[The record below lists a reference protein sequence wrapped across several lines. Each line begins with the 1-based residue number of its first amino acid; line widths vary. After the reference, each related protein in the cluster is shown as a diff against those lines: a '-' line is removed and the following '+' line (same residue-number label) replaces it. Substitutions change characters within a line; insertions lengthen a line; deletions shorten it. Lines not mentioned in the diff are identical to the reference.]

1 MPKPNAIVCLL
12 AAATVALPALA
23 HAATRDFRFDL
34 VHTQVLVSA
43 SHLGYSHPLGR
54 LHVKSGW
61 FRFDADDWTQAKVDV
76 SVDAASIDMGDAKW
90 NDTLR
95 SRDFLAS
102 DRYPT
107 AHYVSTRVEK
117 TGDNQGT
124 VHGTLTLLG
133 VTRPLDL
140 QITFNRAGAD
150 PYTFKWTA
158 GFSATAQLH
167 RSDFGMKKFLP
178 DIGDVVTIHIETEG
192 LSDGGAQDKAAHAN
206 DASDAHRNESNREP

>member
-1 MPKPNAIVCLL
+1 MIRPHRHCLL
-12 AAATVALPALA
+12 AAAAIALPALTC
-23 HAATRDFRFDL
+23 AASRDFRFDL

-76 SVDAASIDMGDAKW
+76 SIDAASIDMGDAKW
-90 NDTLR
+90 NETLR

-102 DRYPT
+102 EHYPT
-107 AHYVSTRVEK
+107 ARYVSTRVEK
-117 TGDNQGT
+117 TGANQGT

-133 VTRPLDL
+133 ATRPLDL

-192 LSDGGAQDKAAHAN
+192 LSDGDAQDKAARSNEA
-206 DASDAHRNESNREP
+206 DDAHRNDPNREP

>member
-1 MPKPNAIVCLL
+1 MPKPNAIACLL
-12 AAATVALPALA
+12 AAALFTLPARV
-23 HAATRDFRFDL
+23 HAASRDYRFDL

-43 SHLGYSHPLGR
+43 SHVGYSHPLGR

-76 SVDAASIDMGDAKW
+76 LIDAASIDMGDAKW
-90 NDTLR
+90 NEAMR

-102 DRYPT
+102 ERYPT

-124 VHGTLTLLG
+124 AHGTLTLLG
-133 VTRPLDL
+133 MTRPLDL

-150 PYTFKWTA
+150 PYTLKWTA
-158 GFSATAQLH
+158 GFSATAQLR
-167 RSDFGMKKFLP
+167 RSDFGIKKYLP
-178 DIGDVVTIHIETEG
+178 DIGDMVTIHVEAEG
-192 LSDGGAQDKAAHAN
+192 LRDGEAQGQSERAVDNASSN
-206 DASDAHRNESNREP
+206 DSIRDH